1 MNSNDLQQ
9 SPGEEL
15 ARNALADVLAK
26 ARFYCTHETERI
38 ALQTRSRIAALQAY
52 AAYYAQKKHTDKFGI
67 KYFRVLTITSS
78 AARCRNLVKAAEA
91 ADDVRENA
99 RLFRFAAE
107 KDLPL
112 SSPES
117 VLDKIWIAPGRGQPC
132 SIL

>member
-1 MNSNDLQQ
+1 MPKAGRISLQKAT
-9 SPGEEL
+9 G
-15 ARNALADVLAK
+15 ARPIK
-26 ARFYCTHETERI
+26 RF
-38 ALQTRSRIAALQAY
+38 TRKLQAY

-67 KYFRVLTITSS
+67 KHFRVLTVTSG

-91 ADDVRENA
+91 ADDVRESA

-107 KDLPL
+107 KDLLL

-117 VLDKIWIAPGRGQPC
+117 VLDKIWIAPGRQELC